1 MSGWIDPDRMTN
13 DYTTFDAF
21 PSRAGHRVIIHKNTS
36 GGTLELEVIAW
47 QVCTDNKT
55 GAVDVYPITE
65 HGVIYN
71 SQIVRRIQPNFKQA
85 STRQFV

>member
-13 DYTTFDAF
+13 DYTTYDAF
-21 PSRAGHRVIIHKNTS
+21 PSRAGHRIIIKTS
-36 GGTLELEVIAW
+36 TEGRTIELEVIAW

-71 SQIVRRIQPNFKQA
+71 SQIVGRIQPNFKQA
-85 STRQFV
+85 SARQFV